1 MLDRQ
6 QSVASLVLDH
16 SECAAVFQK
25 HRIDFCC
32 RGAMT
37 IEQAANEKKVAV
49 ELLEAELERAMQERA
64 GASAEADPRAMSTPA
79 LIAKIM
85 GKHHEYLRKVLPFLV
100 PLAAKVARVH
110 GDHNPK
116 LRELDACVSELSN
129 ALIAHLDEEEQAV
142 FPALMARGTATEQSD
157 KLLTAMMDEHLAV
170 AALLERI
177 RAATDEF
184 TLPDWACNSYRTLFK
199 ELAAMESDIFAHVH
213 LENHVLAPRFGVKPP
228 TA

>member
-37 IEQAANEKKVAV
+37 IEDAAKEKKLDVDVLAT
-49 ELLEAELERAMQERA
+49 ELERAMQERT
-64 GASAEADPRAMSTPA
+64 GAATESDPRTMSTPA

-100 PLAAKVARVH
+100 PLAAKVGRVH

-116 LRELDACVSELSN
+116 LRELDVCVSEISK
-129 ALIAHLDEEEQAV
+129 ALLAHLDEEEQAV
-142 FPALMARGTATEQSD
+142 FPALMARGTANEQST
-157 KLLTAMMDEHLAV
+157 KLLTAMMDEHLTV
-170 AALLERI
+170 ASLLERI

-199 ELAAMESDIFAHVH
+199 ELAAMESDIFQHVH